1 MMRIS
6 QGADWARFWPL
17 ANADGTPITD
27 WSGWAALAQVR
38 ETIDA
43 AQPVWSWQTTPDDD
57 AFAGMA
63 EFGDGGLTLSHK
75 AADTLSWTW
84 RLGVWDLRVTN
95 PSDQVALADRGRVM
109 VIPVVTRT

>member
-27 WSGWAALAQVR
+27 WSGWAAAAQVR
-38 ETIDA
+38 DIPAEA
-43 AQPVWSWQTTPDDD
+43 SPVLWSWETGGVQGT
-57 AFAGMA
+57 AA
-63 EFGDGGLTLSHK
+63 FGDGGLTLSHV
-75 AADTLSWTW
+75 AADTLGWAW

-95 PSDQVALADRGRVM
+95 PAGKVALADRGRVM

>member
-17 ANADGTPITD
+17 ANPDGTPITD
-27 WSGWAALAQVR
+27 WTSWAALAQVR
-38 ETIDA
+38 DTPAEA
-43 AQPVWSWQTTPDDD
+43 SPVLWSWGTTGAPGGA
-57 AFAGMA
+57 AFGA
-63 EFGDGGLTLSHK
+63 GGLTLSHD
-75 AADTLSWTW
+75 AADTLDWTW

-95 PSDQVALADRGRVM
+95 PAGKVALAAHGRVM

>member
-17 ANADGTPITD
+17 SNPDGSPITD
-27 WSGWAALAQVR
+27 WTNWAAKAQVR
-38 ETIDA
+38 VEALEASPVLWTWETGGTDGTA
-43 AQPVWSWQTTPDDD
+43 V
-57 AFAGMA
+57 
-63 EFGDGGLTLSHK
+63 FGDGGLTLSHD
-75 AADTLSWTW
+75 AADTLAWVW

-95 PSDQVALADRGRVM
+95 PDGKVALADRGRVM